1 MRHTQ
6 TQQNDMQ
13 TGMYVIRAVLTWK
26 ITTPARRALY
36 IYVDKTTTLTSRNTM
51 HSNTLTQDT
60 DAAQKIATRRSSR
73 NCDGSGQLGET

>member
-13 TGMYVIRAVLTWK
+13 IGMHVIRAVLTWK
-26 ITTPARRALY
+26 ITTPARLALY
-36 IYVDKTTTLTSRNTM
+36 IYIDKTTMVTSRDTM

-60 DAAQKIATRRSSR
+60 DAAQKIATKRSSH
-73 NCDGSGQLGET
+73 NCDG